1 MARAEIIEFDRL
13 AESEQLTAVL
23 ERTAARPD
31 EQFDIIDLMLR
42 RFDITPPGAQ
52 KLFDVLEI
60 MRVPLV
66 ADLERQLKPAG
77 EAATPAAQA
86 RVNSLRDAVALA
98 SRLYVDV
105 HRRRNEER
113 PDELD
118 DEQPVL
124 PFFGF
129 LPLVRAMDL
138 QARIAWHD
146 LKGRRTPDPA
156 AWAQLVGFARRIA
169 LADLLDTPY
178 PDPLPFTTPATAR
191 ALFGLPLLFRVSRP
205 EGRSAAQ
212 LTMIDRLARQHGP
225 TTEFVVDKDPERCAG
240 DDRLLIRLS
249 PVYWIGVHTE
259 RLPVWFAD
267 NARRMVAEVEP
278 GTLAI

>member
-13 AESEQLTAVL
+13 AECGQLTTVL
-23 ERTAARPD
+23 ARTAERPD
-31 EQFDIIDLMLR
+31 ERFDIIDLMLR
-42 RFDITPPGAQ
+42 RFEITPPAASR
-52 KLFDVLEI
+52 LFDVLEV
-60 MRVPLV
+60 MRAPLI
-66 ADLERQLKPAG
+66 ADLERQL
-77 EAATPAAQA
+77 TPATEPPGPGAQA
-86 RVNSLRDAVALA
+86 RINSLRDAVALA

-105 HRRRNEER
+105 HRRRNEESGDAS
-113 PDELD
+113 DEP
-118 DEQPVL
+118 PVL

-146 LKGRRTPDPA
+146 LRARRAPDPA
-156 AWAQLVGFARRIA
+156 AWAQLVGFARRVA
-169 LADLLDTPY
+169 LAGLLDTPY
-178 PDPLPFTTPATAR
+178 PDPLPFTVPATAR

-205 EGRSAAQ
+205 EGRSSAQ

-225 TTEFVVDKDPERCAG
+225 TTEFVIDKDSDRCSG
-240 DDRLLIRLS
+240 EGRLLIRLS

-259 RLPVWFAD
+259 RLPVWFAE

-278 GTLAI
+278 GTLAV